1 MQLSHHLGLSLP
13 ITSAFRRVADA
24 FATQCSV
31 REKAD
36 RIRRNTLAVCVVDAY
51 LQMMDIPTDIGSGDS
66 WQPMMQILADVADLY
81 LPGAGA
87 ISCRAVLADDETC
100 YIPPEEWADRLGYVA
115 VVLDEQ
121 HNMATLV
128 GFVESA
134 DEQTQVPLSSF
145 APIESLIDWVQALQ
159 ASAQSIAETEAAVK
173 PETTINPE
181 TAVKTAATRLGR
193 WVESQLG
200 DLAGAGWLAI
210 DQLLNPAELGFA
222 FRAVGVIEP
231 PIVDI
236 SRAKLL
242 NLGIQFGQAVR
253 VALVI
258 RLARS
263 AAGEEAVA
271 QTHITLQVRPIAAA
285 DYLPEGLLLAV
296 LDDEGNAIASA
307 TSRAIDN
314 YIQLQISGESE
325 EQFGVQVML
334 DGACFEERFII

>member
-1 MQLSHHLGLSLP
+1 MQLSHHLELSLP
-13 ITSAFRRVADA
+13 ITSAFRQVADA

-81 LPGAGA
+81 LPGVGA
-87 ISCRAVLADDETC
+87 ISCRAVLADDKTC
-100 YIPPEEWADRLGYVA
+100 YIPPEEWVDRLGYVA

-121 HNMATLV
+121 NNMATLV
-128 GFVESA
+128 GFTASA
-134 DEQTQVPLSSF
+134 NEQTQVPLSSF
-145 APIESLIDWVQALQ
+145 APIESLIDRVHALQ
-159 ASAQSIAETEAAVK
+159 TSAQSVAEPIAESTAETE
-173 PETTINPE
+173 
-181 TAVKTAATRLGR
+181 TAVATGQSTATRLGR
-193 WVESQLG
+193 WVESQLS

-210 DQLLNPAELGFA
+210 EELLNPAELGFA
-222 FRAVGVIEP
+222 FRSVGVIEP
-231 PIVDI
+231 PVVDV

-253 VALVI
+253 VALVM

-285 DYLPEGLLLAV
+285 DLLPEGLLLSV
-296 LDDEGNAIASA
+296 LDDGGNAIASA
-307 TSRAIDN
+307 TSRAMDN
-314 YIQLQISGESE
+314 YIQLQLSGESE
-325 EQFGVQVML
+325 EQFSVQVVL
-334 DGACFEERFII
+334 DGVRFEERFII